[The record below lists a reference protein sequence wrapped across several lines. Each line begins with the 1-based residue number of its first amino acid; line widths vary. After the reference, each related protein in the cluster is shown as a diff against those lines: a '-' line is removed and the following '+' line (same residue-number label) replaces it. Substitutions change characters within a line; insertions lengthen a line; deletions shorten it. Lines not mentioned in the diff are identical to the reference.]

1 MMPSSPNSQSKS
13 SNIANKNTKGF
24 KRFGLN
30 LRQRTLLTIIVAS
43 IFLAS
48 VILGGIFIDEG
59 KIATNLTARNLSPS
73 FEHLFGTDWLGRDMF
88 ARTIKGLRLSI
99 GVGLL
104 GAVGSAFIALVLGMA
119 AATMGKMG
127 DRVITWIID
136 LFLSV
141 PHLVTLILISFM
153 LGGGFKGIV
162 VGLMLTHWP
171 SLARVIR
178 AEVMQI
184 RSADYVQVSQ
194 QMGKSRWWI
203 ASNHIFPHLIPQLLV
218 GFMLMFPHV
227 ILHEAAVTFLGLGLS
242 PHEPAI
248 GIILSESMRYLSS
261 GLWWLAF
268 FPGVALLI
276 VVRTFETIGE
286 NIRKLIDPTQAN
298 Q

>member
-1 MMPSSPNSQSKS
+1 MMPSSPNTQSS
-13 SNIANKNTKGF
+13 SSSMVNKNN

-30 LRQRTLLTIIVAS
+30 LRQRTLLIIILAS
-43 IFLAS
+43 LFLTS

-59 KIATNLTARNLSPS
+59 RIATNLTQRNLSPS
-73 FEHLFGTDWLGRDMF
+73 LEHLFGTDWLGRDMF
-88 ARTIKGLRLSI
+88 ARTIKGLKLSI

-119 AATMGKMG
+119 AATMGRMT
-127 DRVITWIID
+127 DCVITWVID

-203 ASNHIFPHLIPQLLV
+203 ATKHIFPHLIPQLLV

-227 ILHEAAVTFLGLGLS
+227 ILHEASVTFLGLGLS

-248 GIILSESMRYLSS
+248 GIILSESMKYLSS

-268 FPGVALLI
+268 FPGVSLLI

-286 NIRKLIDPTQAN
+286 NLRKLIDPTEAN

>member
-1 MMPSSPNSQSKS
+1 MTASSLV
-13 SNIANKNTKGF
+13 NKKNKF
-24 KRFGLN
+24 SLFGLN
-30 LRQRTLLTIIVAS
+30 LRQRTLLTIVLTTA
-43 IFLAS
+43 FLLT
-48 VILGGIFIDEG
+48 ILLSGLMLDEA
-59 KIATNLTARNLSPS
+59 KIATNLTQRNLPPS
-73 FEHLFGTDWLGRDMF
+73 LQYFFGTDWLGRDMF
-88 ARTIKGLRLSI
+88 TRTIMGLKLSM

-119 AATMGKMG
+119 AATMGNLT
-127 DRVITWIID
+127 DRVITWVID

-178 AEVMQI
+178 VEVMQI
-184 RSADYVQVSQ
+184 RSADYVQVSH

-203 ASNHIFPHLIPQLLV
+203 ATNHILPHLIPQLLV
-218 GFMLMFPHV
+218 GFMLMFPHI
-227 ILHEAAVTFLGLGLS
+227 ILHEASVTFLGLGLS

-248 GIILSESMRYLSS
+248 GIILSESMKYLSS

-268 FPGVALLI
+268 FPGIALLI
-276 VVRTFETIGE
+276 VVRTFEITGE
-286 NIRKLIDPTQAN
+286 NLRKLMNPNEAN